1 MTSERQ
7 ALADK
12 INAAL
17 ATPTTPDD
25 SGVHSGMRLVVDEL
39 RNPARPLA
47 DVAALSHR
55 ILQWHRPPE
64 RLAITLARLT
74 SDIRDLAAEA

>member
-1 MTSERQ
+1 MDSERQ
-7 ALADK
+7 TLANK
-12 INAAL
+12 INDAL

-25 SGVHSGMRLVVDEL
+25 SGVHSGMRLVIDEL
-39 RNPARPLA
+39 RDPTRPLA

-74 SDIRDLAAEA
+74 SDIRALATEA